1 VAYFAEVVPGPYRL
15 WGFLDSNGDVD
26 LSVDVLAQPGAGD
39 WFPGAG
45 VEVEVPAGGTLIQD
59 LSLTLRMRH
68 GPPAFRVTG
77 EGMDGGVVTVPD
89 SPLSLTLLTV
99 EADGLGLLRGEEA
112 RFFVRLRDEDG
123 DGNADDLNGDGVPE
137 LFPQFFLRFVPRP
150 GQTVPLLPDGG
161 PSQVIVPLV
170 INPVPFIPILQGD
183 VTREASAASMQLF
196 VLPQVTAIPVGE
208 YQLWALSAEGAF
220 WYVPNALGSRDSE
233 ALRSQ
238 ALRFQIV
245 RGGSPDAGNPA
256 R

>member
-1 VAYFAEVVPGPYRL
+1 
-15 WGFLDSNGDVD
+15 
-26 LSVDVLAQPGAGD
+26 
-39 WFPGAG
+39 
-45 VEVEVPAGGTLIQD
+45 
-59 LSLTLRMRH
+59 
-68 GPPAFRVTG
+68 
-77 EGMDGGVVTVPD
+77 
-89 SPLSLTLLTV
+89 V
-99 EADGLGLLRGEEA
+99 EADGLGLLRGEET

-123 DGNADDLNGDGVPE
+123 DGNADDLNGDGIPE

-150 GQTVPLLPDGG
+150 GQPAA
-161 PSQVIVPLV
+161 QVIVPLV

-183 VTREASAASMQLF
+183 VNREASAVSVQLF
-196 VLPQVTAIPVGE
+196 VVPQAQAIPVGE

-245 RGGSPDAGNPA
+245 RGDSLDGGNPV